1 MQAESFPER
10 YWHCYVKMG
19 KQEQGTVV
27 NDLTFADLK
36 REVIDPWLSGRPFT
50 ISGLVIRS
58 TDDVQEIKIAHT
70 SLPQETY
77 AQQHEMQM
85 RKAGSTDFAT
95 NRRYLPLIEGRD
107 CTFELL
113 FSGEEKKHSAPRE
126 VDIVEQVC
134 QRVGKAAQILC
145 NRSRKNKTSYVI
157 DDEYDV
163 QDLLQALL
171 RGYFKFSV
179 QENPLPKVAGAKS
192 GRADISVEELGVL
205 IEVKYVR
212 GPDDQKKLLDEFSQD
227 LILYAQWIPLKILFY
242 VIYNSADLRDPEAL
256 EKLSGDSEIN
266 GKRFQVRVILT

>member
-1 MQAESFPER
+1 L
-10 YWHCYVKMG
+10 G
-19 KQEQGTVV
+19 KQKQGTVV

-50 ISGLVIRS
+50 ISGLMIRS

-70 SLPQETY
+70 PQPKETY
-77 AQQHEMQM
+77 ARQHEMRMQA
-85 RKAGSTDFAT
+85 AGIADLATD
-95 NRRYLPLIEGRD
+95 RRYLPLTEGRD

-113 FSGEEKKHSAPRE
+113 FSGEEKKCSAPLE

-145 NRSRKNKTSYVI
+145 NRSRKAKASYVI

-171 RGYFKFSV
+171 RAYLKFSI

-212 GPDDQKKLLDEFSQD
+212 GPDDQKKLFDEFSQD
-227 LILYAQWIPLKILFY
+227 LILYAQWPPLKILFY
-242 VIYNSADLRDPEAL
+242 VIYNSSDLRDPEAL

-266 GKRFQVRVILT
+266 GKRFQVRMILT